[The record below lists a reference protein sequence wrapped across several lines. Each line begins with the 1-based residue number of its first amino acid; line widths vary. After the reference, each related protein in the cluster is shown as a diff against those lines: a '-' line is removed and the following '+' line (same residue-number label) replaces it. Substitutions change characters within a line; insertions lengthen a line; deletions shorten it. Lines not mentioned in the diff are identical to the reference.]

1 MKKINKYILSGALCT
16 LCISNG
22 FARAEGNAEP
32 MDIRSNWYI
41 EIGAGAQLL
50 FSADASK
57 LDFG

>member
-32 MDIRSNWYI
+32 MDIRSVY
-41 EIGAGAQLL
+41 
-50 FSADASK
+50 
-57 LDFG
+57 